1 MLKVLSCCLQEL
13 LTHMATSHLRS
24 ATQGIDG
31 VVQTMKHLA
40 DMYDNWRQRVHSV
53 ISMTQTHAGQHPK
66 AIPALRA
73 TTGVANWRR

>member
-1 MLKVLSCCLQEL
+1 MLHVLFGCLQEL

-31 VVQTMKHLA
+31 VVQTMQHLA

-53 ISMTQTHAGQHPK
+53 ISMTQMHAGQHQK
-66 AIPALRA
+66 VIPALQA
-73 TTGVANWRR
+73 TTGIANWRR